1 MLTQRSSQK
10 RRRIQKLILYS
21 HTPIK
26 VVMHTLFYKLYRLYI
41 KLSDTK
47 KSVIWYTAAMVIQ
60 NGIMFLFTPVYT
72 RILSDEQYGM
82 FSVYQSWQQ
91 VVSIVSVVA
100 MDRCITV
107 GFMKYEDDRRG
118 FLSSVQALMTLTVL
132 CCAVLVCLFP
142 GPITHLT
149 GLPLPIVLAMLA
161 VSLMNNTLAN
171 WTWLQRYEYRYRRLA
186 FVTVGFTA
194 SIQVVS
200 TAAIVLFPITDGGT
214 VLIMSST
221 IVRVVLYGII
231 YIVIFVVGRRL
242 FDREYWRF
250 SLSYSLAVMP
260 HALSQIILNSSA
272 RILID
277 KLCGR
282 AEAAYY
288 GVTYSAAMVLNII
301 MTSVSSAIQP
311 WFFERIRAC
320 DYHEIGRK
328 TNVFLIVAA
337 GFSVGVSLFAPEI
350 LAILAPGSYQSALG
364 IFPPTAAGV
373 FFNCMY
379 LCFANFESYYEKPF
393 YFSIATATG
402 AIANIAL
409 NLICIPLFGFVAAG
423 YTTMICYMLFAFM
436 HYQFMRRICRQEL
449 NDVRVF
455 DVRFIV
461 LLSFGTLLAAISVS
475 IMYGWHPAFRYGIL
489 SVAAISIYAYRHALA
504 QRFHDFL

>member
-1 MLTQRSSQK
+1 MHTHLYK
-10 RRRIQKLILYS
+10 LRRIYS
-21 HTPIK
+21 E
-26 VVMHTLFYKLYRLYI
+26 
-41 KLSDTK
+41 LSDTK
-47 KSVIWYTAAMVIQ
+47 KSVLWYTAAMVIQ
-60 NGIMFLFTPVYT
+60 NGVLFLFTPVYT
-72 RILSDEQYGM
+72 RILPDEQYGM

-100 MDRCITV
+100 MDRCVTV
-107 GFMKYEDDRRG
+107 GFMKYEGNRRG
-118 FLSSVQALMTLTVL
+118 FLSSLQALMTLTVL
-132 CCAVLVCLFP
+132 CCAVLVCLFH
-142 GPITHLT
+142 GPITHLI

-171 WTWLQRYEYRYRRLA
+171 WTWLQRYEYHYRRLA
-186 FVTVGFTA
+186 FVTVGC
-194 SIQVVS
+194 
-200 TAAIVLFPITDGGT
+200 TAAIQIVSTVAIMLFPAVDGGT

-221 IVRVVLYGII
+221 AIRVGLYGII
-231 YIVIFVVGRRL
+231 YIAVFAAGRRL

-250 SLSYSLAVMP
+250 SFSYSLAVVP

-311 WFFERIRAC
+311 WFFERIRAR
-320 DYHEIGRK
+320 DYRNIRRK
-328 TNVFLIVAA
+328 TNVFLLMAA
-337 GFSVGVSLFAPEI
+337 GFAVAVSLFAPEI
-350 LAILAPGSYQSALG
+350 LAILAPVSYRSALG
-364 IFPPTAAGV
+364 TFPPTAAGI

-402 AIANIAL
+402 AIANVAL

-436 HYQFMRRICRQEL
+436 HYRFMRRICRQEL
-449 NDVRVF
+449 DDVRVF
-455 DVRFIV
+455 DVRFIL
-461 LLSFGTLLAAISVS
+461 LLSVGTVLATIGVS
-475 IMYGWHPAFRYGIL
+475 IMYGWHPAIRYGIL
-489 SVAAISIYAYRHALA
+489 IVVAIAALVCRRALA
-504 QRFHDFL
+504 RWLHDLL

>member
-1 MLTQRSSQK
+1 
-10 RRRIQKLILYS
+10 
-21 HTPIK
+21 
-26 VVMHTLFYKLYRLYI
+26 MHTHLRNLRQLYAQ
-41 KLSDTK
+41 LSDTK
-47 KSVIWYTAAMVIQ
+47 KSVLWYTTAMIIQ
-60 NGIMFLFTPVYT
+60 NGILFLFTPVYT

-91 VVSIVSVVA
+91 VVSIISVVA

-107 GFMKYEDDRRG
+107 GFMKYENDRRG

-132 CCAVLVCLFP
+132 VCAILVCLLP
-142 GPITHLT
+142 GLITDLI
-149 GLPLPIVLAMLA
+149 GLPLPIVLAMLV

-194 SIQVVS
+194 AIQIVS
-200 TAAIVLFPITDGGT
+200 TAAIMLLPTDGGT

-221 IVRVVLYGII
+221 VVRVGLYGII
-231 YIVIFVVGRRL
+231 YIIVFAVGKRL
-242 FDREYWRF
+242 FNREYWRF
-250 SLSYSLAVMP
+250 SLSYSLAVVP

-288 GVTYSAAMVLNII
+288 GVTYSAAMVLNIV

-311 WFFERIRAC
+311 WFFERIRAH
-320 DYHEIGRK
+320 DYHSIRRK
-328 TNVFLIVAA
+328 TNAFLIMAS
-337 GFSVGVSLFAPEI
+337 GFAVGVSLFAPEI
-350 LAILAPGSYQSALG
+350 LSILAPSSYRSALG
-364 IFPPTAAGV
+364 TFPPTAAGV

-402 AIANIAL
+402 AVVNVVV
-409 NLICIPLFGFVAAG
+409 NLIGIPLFGFVSAG
-423 YTTMICYMLFAFM
+423 YTTMLCYMLFAFM
-436 HYQFMRRICRQEL
+436 HYRFMRRVCRQEL

-455 DVRFIV
+455 DVRFIL
-461 LLSFGTLLAAISVS
+461 LLSVGTVLATIGVS
-475 IMYGWHPAFRYGIL
+475 IMYGWHPAIRYIIL
-489 SVAAISIYAYRHALA
+489 IAVAITAVAYRRTLV
-504 QRFHDFL
+504 RRLRDLF

>member
-1 MLTQRSSQK
+1 
-10 RRRIQKLILYS
+10 
-21 HTPIK
+21 
-26 VVMHTLFYKLYRLYI
+26 MHTHLNKLRSLYTE
-41 KLSDTK
+41 LSDTR

-60 NGIMFLFTPVYT
+60 NGILFLFTPVYT

-100 MDRCITV
+100 MDRCVTV
-107 GFMKYEDDRRG
+107 GFMKYESDRRG
-118 FLSSVQALMTLTVL
+118 FLSSVQALMTLTVFI
-132 CCAVLVCLFP
+132 CAVLVCLFP
-142 GPITHLT
+142 GPVTYLI

-194 SIQVVS
+194 AIQIVS
-200 TAAIVLFPITDGGT
+200 TASIMLFPSVGGGT

-221 IVRVVLYGII
+221 AVRVGLYGIV
-231 YIVIFVVGRRL
+231 YIAVFAAGRRL

-250 SLSYSLAVMP
+250 SFSYSLAVVP

-311 WFFERIRAC
+311 WFFERIRAR
-320 DYHEIGRK
+320 DYRDIGRR
-328 TNVFLIVAA
+328 TNAFLILAA
-337 GFSVGVSLFAPEI
+337 VFAVGVSLFAPEI
-350 LAILAPGSYQSALG
+350 LTILAPGSYRSALG
-364 IFPPTAAGV
+364 TFPPTAAGV

-402 AIANIAL
+402 AVANVAL
-409 NLICIPLFGFVAAG
+409 NLMCIPLFGFVAAG
-423 YTTMICYMLFAFM
+423 YTTMVCYMLFAFM
-436 HYQFMRRICRQEL
+436 HYRFMRRICRQEL
-449 NDVRVF
+449 DDVRVF
-455 DVRFIV
+455 DTRFIL
-461 LLSFGTLLAAISVS
+461 LLSAATVIASVGVS
-475 IMYGWHPAFRYGIL
+475 IMYGWHPAIRYGIL
-489 SVAAISIYAYRHALA
+489 AIASIVTLVRRHTLM
-504 QRFHDFL
+504 RRIRNFL

>member
-1 MLTQRSSQK
+1 M
-10 RRRIQKLILYS
+10 I
-21 HTPIK
+21 
-26 VVMHTLFYKLYRLYI
+26 
-41 KLSDTK
+41 
-47 KSVIWYTAAMVIQ
+47 IQ
-60 NGIMFLFTPVYT
+60 NGILFLFTPVYT

-91 VVSIVSVVA
+91 VVSIISVVA

-107 GFMKYEDDRRG
+107 GFMKYENDRRG

-132 CCAVLVCLFP
+132 VCAILVCLLP
-142 GPITHLT
+142 GPITDLI
-149 GLPLPIVLAMLA
+149 GLPLPIVLAMLV

-194 SIQVVS
+194 AIQIVS
-200 TAAIVLFPITDGGT
+200 TAAIMLLPTDGGT

-221 IVRVVLYGII
+221 VVRVSLYGII
-231 YIVIFVVGRRL
+231 YIIVFAVGKRL
-242 FDREYWRF
+242 FNREYWRF
-250 SLSYSLAVMP
+250 SLSYSLAVVP

-288 GVTYSAAMVLNII
+288 GVTYSAAMVLNIV

-311 WFFERIRAC
+311 WFFERIRAH
-320 DYHEIGRK
+320 DYHSIRRK
-328 TNVFLIVAA
+328 TNAFLIMAS
-337 GFSVGVSLFAPEI
+337 GFAVGVSLFAPEI
-350 LAILAPGSYQSALG
+350 LAILAPSSYHSALG
-364 IFPPTAAGV
+364 TFPPTAAGV

-402 AIANIAL
+402 AIVNVVV
-409 NLICIPLFGFVAAG
+409 NLICIPLFGFVSAG
-423 YTTMICYMLFAFM
+423 YTTMLCYMLFAFM
-436 HYQFMRRICRQEL
+436 HYRFMRRVCRQEL

-455 DVRFIV
+455 DVRFILILSVSTV
-461 LLSFGTLLAAISVS
+461 LATIGVS
-475 IMYGWHPAFRYGIL
+475 IMYGWHPAIRYIIL
-489 SVAAISIYAYRHALA
+489 IAAAITAIAYRRTLV
-504 QRFHDFL
+504 RRLRDLF

>member
-1 MLTQRSSQK
+1 
-10 RRRIQKLILYS
+10 
-21 HTPIK
+21 
-26 VVMHTLFYKLYRLYI
+26 MHTHLHNLRQLYAQ
-41 KLSDTK
+41 LSDTK
-47 KSVIWYTAAMVIQ
+47 KSVLWYTTAMIIQ
-60 NGIMFLFTPVYT
+60 NGILFLFTPVYT

-91 VVSIVSVVA
+91 VVSIISVVA

-107 GFMKYEDDRRG
+107 GFMKYENDRRG

-132 CCAVLVCLFP
+132 VCAILVCLLP
-142 GPITHLT
+142 GPITDLI
-149 GLPLPIVLAMLA
+149 GLPLPIVLAMLV

-194 SIQVVS
+194 AIQIVS
-200 TAAIVLFPITDGGT
+200 TAAIMLLPTDGGT

-221 IVRVVLYGII
+221 VVRVSLYGII
-231 YIVIFVVGRRL
+231 YIIVFAVGKRL
-242 FDREYWRF
+242 FNREYWRF
-250 SLSYSLAVMP
+250 SLSYSLAVVP

-288 GVTYSAAMVLNII
+288 GVTYSAAMVLNIV

-311 WFFERIRAC
+311 WFFERIRAH
-320 DYHEIGRK
+320 DYHSIRRK
-328 TNVFLIVAA
+328 TNAFLIMAS
-337 GFSVGVSLFAPEI
+337 GFAVGVSLFAPEI
-350 LAILAPGSYQSALG
+350 LAILAPSSYHSALG
-364 IFPPTAAGV
+364 TFPPTAAGV

-402 AIANIAL
+402 AIVNVVV
-409 NLICIPLFGFVAAG
+409 NLICIPLFGFVSAG
-423 YTTMICYMLFAFM
+423 YTTMLCYMLFAFM
-436 HYQFMRRICRQEL
+436 HYRFMRRVCRQEL

-455 DVRFIV
+455 DVRFILILSVSTV
-461 LLSFGTLLAAISVS
+461 LATIGVS
-475 IMYGWHPAFRYGIL
+475 IMYGWHPAIRYIIL
-489 SVAAISIYAYRHALA
+489 IAAAITAIAYRRTLV
-504 QRFHDFL
+504 RRLRDLF

>member
-1 MLTQRSSQK
+1 M
-10 RRRIQKLILYS
+10 I
-21 HTPIK
+21 
-26 VVMHTLFYKLYRLYI
+26 
-41 KLSDTK
+41 
-47 KSVIWYTAAMVIQ
+47 IQ
-60 NGIMFLFTPVYT
+60 NGILFLFTPVYT

-100 MDRCITV
+100 MDRCVTV
-107 GFMKYEDDRRG
+107 GFMKYEGDRRG
-118 FLSSVQALMTLTVL
+118 FLSSLQALMTLTVL
-132 CCAVLVCLFP
+132 CCAVLVCLFS
-142 GPITHLT
+142 GPVTHLI

-171 WTWLQRYEYRYRRLA
+171 WIWLQRYEYHYRKLA

-194 SIQVVS
+194 AIQIVS
-200 TAAIVLFPITDGGT
+200 TAAIMLFPATDGGT

-221 IVRVVLYGII
+221 AVRVSLYGII
-231 YIVIFVVGRRL
+231 YIVVFTTGRRL
-242 FDREYWRF
+242 FDHEYWRF
-250 SLSYSLAVMP
+250 SFSYSLAVMP

-311 WFFERIRAC
+311 WFFERIRAH
-320 DYHEIGRK
+320 DYRNIRRK
-328 TNVFLIVAA
+328 TNVFLLMAA
-337 GFSVGVSLFAPEI
+337 GFATGVSLFAPEI
-350 LAILAPGSYQSALG
+350 LAILAPGSYRSALG
-364 IFPPTAAGV
+364 TFPPTAAGV

-402 AIANIAL
+402 AIANVVL

-436 HYQFMRRICRQEL
+436 HYRFMRRICRQEL
-449 NDVRVF
+449 DDVRVF
-455 DVRFIV
+455 DVHFIL
-461 LLSFGTLLAAISVS
+461 LLSAGTVIVTIGVSV
-475 IMYGWHPAFRYGIL
+475 MYGWHPAIRYGIL
-489 SVAAISIYAYRHALA
+489 FITAIAALIHRRTLV
-504 QRFHDFL
+504 QQFRGLLG